1 MEIKLNSQYI
11 DESAIYGSD
20 WSLNGSFLM
29 FYRNAIRWHSA
40 TNVDVSASLNT
51 DYVIETGNGYL
62 KVNGNNYNCSP
73 STSIS
78 QKPITLY
85 GIVGSSKLKGR
96 FKTYYWKI
104 FNNNVLVRNFVPCYR
119 KNDNSVGLYDTIS
132 KQFYTNP
139 EGTGTFGKGNNV
151 NDFVISSTQ
160 ILINEDHT
168 LYAIWEKNE

>member
-1 MEIKLNSQYI
+1 MEII
-11 DESAIYGSD
+11 
-20 WSLNGSFLM
+20 
-29 FYRNAIRWHSA
+29 
-40 TNVDVSASLNT
+40 
-51 DYVIETGNGYL
+51 
-62 KVNGNNYNCSP
+62 
-73 STSIS
+73 
-78 QKPITLY
+78 
-85 GIVGSSKLKGR
+85 IVGSSKLKGR